1 MKKLLFV
8 IATLLMAGNAMAERV
23 VTFNPADF
31 DNVTATSYTISK
43 DDVTI
48 YVNLGSITD
57 NQFRMFATT
66 DEENPNWFS
75 VESEIYDEGEPW
87 EPDEMGGAPYRYG
100 QVKSIKITC
109 TASGDSQYGPG
120 NISYAS
126 YLVPGEITIED
137 NVFFFSTEE
146 HTRRDV
152 YYFNL
157 NKQVRATE
165 IEVVLYA
172 EEVTPPTPPTP
183 GYPTAAPTFNGYTE
197 DGIHA
202 YFVEIKQTE
211 PSTIYYRIQFPDGS
225 WTDWAEYT
233 EILSFTGNGKYRV
246 EAYAV
251 APDKAPSTE
260 IAYEF
265 VVSPFTGIDEMNA
278 DKQVANVR
286 YFNMAGQEMHQANGL
301 TIMVTTYTDGTT
313 NAVKVVK

>member
-1 MKKLLFV
+1 MKKLLF
-8 IATLLMAGNAMAERV
+8 IFTALLMAGNAMAERV

-31 DNVTATSYTISK
+31 DNVTATSYTLTK

-48 YVNLGSITD
+48 YVNLGTITD

-75 VESEIYDEGEPW
+75 VESEIYDEGMPW
-87 EPDEMGGAPYRYG
+87 DPDGTGTAPFPYRYG

-152 YYFNL
+152 EP
-157 NKQVRATE
+157 TE
-165 IEVVLYA
+165 LTA
-172 EEVTPPTPPTP
+172 E
-183 GYPTAAPTFNGYTE
+183 PTFNGYTV

-202 YFVEIKQTE
+202 YYLEIKQTE
-211 PSTIYYRIQFPDGS
+211 PSTIYYRTQYPDGK
-225 WTDWAEYT
+225 WTEWAEYT
-233 EILSFTGNGKYRV
+233 EVLSYTGNGKYRV
-246 EAYAV
+246 EAYAI
-251 APDKAPSTE
+251 APNKLKSYE

-265 VVSPFTGIDEMNA
+265 VVSPLTGIDEMNA
-278 DKQVANVR
+278 DKTSTWPARRCSRPTV
-286 YFNMAGQEMHQANGL
+286 
-301 TIMVTTYTDGTT
+301 
-313 NAVKVVK
+313 

>member
-1 MKKLLFV
+1 MKKLLF
-8 IATLLMAGNAMAERV
+8 ICTALLLAGNAMAERV

-31 DNVTATSYTISK
+31 DNVTATSYTLTK

-48 YVNLGSITD
+48 YVNLGTITD

-75 VESEIYDEGEPW
+75 VESEIYDEGMPW
-87 EPDEMGGAPYRYG
+87 DPDGTGTAPFPYRYG

-165 IEVVLYA
+165 IEVTLYA
-172 EEVTPPTPPTP
+172 DPVTPEPTEL
-183 GYPTAAPTFNGYTE
+183 TAEPTFNGYTV

-202 YFVEIKQTE
+202 YYLEIKQTE
-211 PSTIYYRIQFPDGS
+211 PSTIYYRTQYPDGK
-225 WTDWAEYT
+225 WTEWAEYT
-233 EILSFTGNGKYRV
+233 EILSYTGNGKYRV
-246 EAYAV
+246 EAYAI
-251 APDKAPSTE
+251 APNKLKSYE

-265 VVSPFTGIDEMNA
+265 VVSPLTGIDEMNA
-278 DKQVANVR
+278 DKAVAGVR
-286 YFNMAGQEMHQANGL
+286 YFNMAGQEMQQANGL

-313 NAVKVVK
+313 SAVKVVK